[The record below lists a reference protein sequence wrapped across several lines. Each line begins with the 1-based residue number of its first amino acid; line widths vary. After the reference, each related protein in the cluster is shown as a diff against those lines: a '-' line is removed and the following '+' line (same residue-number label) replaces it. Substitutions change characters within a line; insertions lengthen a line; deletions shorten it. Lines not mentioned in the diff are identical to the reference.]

1 MIKRLLNDKED
12 FEKWK
17 KSISHH
23 VLIENGEEQPSN
35 YPCIVV
41 DKYVVDFYVKDKDY
55 LYYMF
60 VYLED
65 FKNDK

>member
-1 MIKRLLNDKED
+1 MTKTLLNNKED

-17 KSISHH
+17 KLNSHH
-23 VLIENGEEQPSN
+23 VLIENEEEHPSN

-41 DKYVVDFYVKDKDY
+41 GKYDCEYYRDY
-55 LYYMF
+55 DYIYYTF
-60 VYLED
+60 IYLDD